1 MKRTFL
7 PAIIIVIVLWSCAS
21 AYRNTSTPD
30 DVYYSPA
37 RATKAKPVDEY
48 SSNSEDNYLRMKAH
62 DRYLWDAIDD
72 YAYWNDARYDFGYSC
87 SPSREVMLNPY
98 NPYMG
103 IGFGMY
109 YSPWY
114 NWNSPYT
121 TVVYYKNPKVY
132 YGNTN
137 KSYLTAYKISPY
149 NNTNNKPT
157 FGSLFKQAFSNSNN
171 NTYTPYNNNSSTR
184 TFSSGTMTSGSA
196 GGMSGGFHS
205 TGSSAG
211 GGRGPR

>member
-7 PAIIIVIVLWSCAS
+7 PAIIIAAVLWSCAS
-21 AYRNTSTPD
+21 AYKNTSTPD
-30 DVYYSPA
+30 DVYYSPS
-37 RATKAKPVDEY
+37 RTVKDKAVDEY
-48 SSNSEDNYLRMKAH
+48 TGNSEDNYLHMKVH
-62 DRYLWDAIDD
+62 NRYQWDAIDD
-72 YAYWNDARYDFGYSC
+72 YSYWNDARYDFGYSC
-87 SPSREVMLNPY
+87 FPSREVMMNPY

-132 YGNTN
+132 YGNTG
-137 KSYLTAYKISPY
+137 KSYLTAYRNPMF
-149 NNTNNKPT
+149 NNNNKPT
-157 FGSLFKQAFSNSNN
+157 FGSLFKQAFSNNYNNSNS
-171 NTYTPYNNNSSTR
+171 YTPYNNSSSTR
-184 TFSSGTMTSGSA
+184 TFSSGSSSSA

-205 TGSSAG
+205 AGSSAG